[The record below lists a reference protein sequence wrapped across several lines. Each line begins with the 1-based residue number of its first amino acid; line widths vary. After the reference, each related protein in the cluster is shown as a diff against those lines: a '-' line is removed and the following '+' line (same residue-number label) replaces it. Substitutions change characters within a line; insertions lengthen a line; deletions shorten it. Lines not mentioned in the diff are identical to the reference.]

1 MAYVAGREA
10 QQVRGARGRVGERGL
25 TREVRED
32 HGGY

>member
-10 QQVRGARGRVGERGL
+10 QQVRGAHGHVGERGL

-32 HGGY
+32 RGGY